1 MIFRKIRGK
10 SKGLIIFVAF
20 TFVAAAAFFGIST
33 YISSRSQRGP
43 LSGVS
48 QEDTLISVNGEPI
61 KAMEF
66 LYIIEDYYSYLQLMP
81 SNDAM
86 ELQNNIV
93 LSLIQRV
100 LLLQEA
106 NKRGIEAVVTDA
118 DVEEVIDMYL
128 LENEISLDELVT
140 QLRASGDSLA
150 NAKHRVR
157 EGLQERESIFA
168 VEDFI
173 KGSVEV
179 TSEDIAKEYEE
190 VVARIIYIS
199 TFQKDEGTAFDSAIE
214 ARDKLQ
220 AGEDFE
226 AVAVNYSDDFYGADE
241 DTGLVFVKYD
251 SYLEPQIIETAFG
264 LAKGEISEII
274 TTIDGHHIL
283 KVEEITEAVGEEFEA
298 AKPALEKEVLAKKGN
313 AYFREWMEELIESAD
328 VEIFDELL
336 AGYYWYRL
344 ADYDKTIK
352 NLTAAVK
359 KNPRNFYLYDILGH
373 AHYYEGNIQKAT
385 TVFADAIEEFPAETE
400 LRFSFID
407 FLYSTGDH
415 TRMEKEL
422 ETIIADNSE
431 DLATMQMV
439 LSYLHL
445 MDSVENI
452 EKVNSIIEFLLAQE
466 EAMQEEDPELAEE
479 EK

>member
-1 MIFRKIRGK
+1 MIFRKIRGR
-10 SKGLIIFVAF
+10 SKGLIIFIAF

-43 LSGVS
+43 LTGLS
-48 QEDTLISVNGEPI
+48 QQDTLISVNGEPI

-81 SNDAM
+81 SSDVM

-93 LSLIQRV
+93 LSLIQRA
-100 LLLQEA
+100 LLLQEGH
-106 NKRGIEAVVTDA
+106 KRGIEAVVTDA

-128 LENEISLDELVT
+128 LENEISLDELVA

-157 EGLQERESIFA
+157 EGLQERELIFA
-168 VEDFI
+168 VEDFV
-173 KGSVEV
+173 KGNVEV

-190 VVARIIYIS
+190 VAAQVIYIS
-199 TFQKDEGTAFDSAIE
+199 TFQEDEETAFDLAIE

-220 AGEDFE
+220 AGENFE
-226 AVAVNYSDDFYGADE
+226 TVAINYSDDFYGTDE
-241 DTGLVFVKYD
+241 DSGLVFVKYD
-251 SYLEPQIIETAFG
+251 SYLEPQIIEAAFS
-264 LAKGEISEII
+264 LVKGEISEII
-274 TTIDGHHIL
+274 TTRDGHYIL
-283 KVEEITEAVGEEFEA
+283 KAEEITKAAGEEFEA

-313 AYFREWMEELIESAD
+313 AYFQEWMEELIESAD

-373 AHYYEGNIQKAT
+373 AHYYKGNIQKAT
-385 TVFADAIEEFPAETE
+385 AVFADAIKEFPAETE

-415 TRMEKEL
+415 TRMGKEL

-431 DLATMQMV
+431 DLATMQTV

-445 MDSVENI
+445 TDSVENI
-452 EKVNSIIEFLLAQE
+452 KEVNSIIESLLAQE
-466 EAMQEEDPELAEE
+466 ALQEDPELTEE